1 MQVLPESPPERTATD
16 RIFTA
21 SQGFASTKNCTR
33 ASAAESPPERR
44 LAGFS
49 PQAEKE
55 LRASQGL
62 NTCKCYLA
70 PPDGTIQPTG
80 RIFTA
85 SQQNGRRLRASCEH
99 INSGFR
105 LAHLFPRGTCK
116 IVSCLPACL
125 PAWLL
130 SPKGTA
136 KGSACVQAGKTTHY
150 ILQLA
155 CIYRNCVRPSEQ
167 ASGK

>member
-33 ASAAESPPERR
+33 ASAAESPPERP

-116 IVSCLPACL
+116 IVSCLPACR
-125 PAWLL
+125 PGYFPQKARQ
-130 SPKGTA
+130 KA
-136 KGSACVQAGKTTHY
+136 VHACRQGK
-150 ILQLA
+150 QLT
-155 CIYRNCVRPSEQ
+155 IYYS
-167 ASGK
+167 